1 MNALTHYI
9 VVRRDLPFGVICAS
23 LVHAAGESFYALC
36 RRSSEK
42 EHLVSN
48 QEAAGSSPAVGP
60 TFDPAQT
67 VAVVL
72 GARNEGRL
80 RRLAQQ
86 LTVKAIPH
94 VVVLET
100 EGEFSGQVMAI
111 GLVPGDKREL
121 ADCVRE
127 FHMFRELETPCA
139 TS

>member
-1 MNALTHYI
+1 
-9 VVRRDLPFGVICAS
+9 
-23 LVHAAGESFYALC
+23 
-36 RRSSEK
+36 
-42 EHLVSN
+42 
-48 QEAAGSSPAVGP
+48 
-60 TFDPAQT
+60 
-67 VAVVL
+67 VL